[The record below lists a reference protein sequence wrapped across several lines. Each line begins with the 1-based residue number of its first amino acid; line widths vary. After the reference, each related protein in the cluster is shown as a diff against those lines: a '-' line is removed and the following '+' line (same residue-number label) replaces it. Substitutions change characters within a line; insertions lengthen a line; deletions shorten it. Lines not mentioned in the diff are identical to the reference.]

1 MLLTGYSYPKK
12 PFKWEIKT
20 ILSTNRSVFAKD
32 LSHKLR
38 KKQRGNIY
46 LQEIMKKKF
55 FNALKLV

>member
-1 MLLTGYSYPKK
+1 MVLTGYSYPEK

-38 KKQRGNIY
+38 KKQRENIY
-46 LQEIMKKKF
+46 LQEMMKKKF